1 MSPEARAL
9 AQVLLDHHRE
19 VCRRPGEPLPS
30 IDSAVIPYGV
40 LCERAGLSYL
50 THSVGPF
57 LREIA
62 VWCHENGWP
71 PINSLA
77 VNYATRMP
85 GEGYDKAPGCSL
97 PRWPE
102 EVAACIDFLGYP
114 GVVV

>member
-19 VCRRPGEPLPS
+19 VCRRPDGPPS
-30 IDSAVIPYGV
+30 ADSALIPYGV
-40 LCERAGLSYL
+40 LCEGAGLPDLSRN
-50 THSVGPF
+50 VGPF

-62 VWCHENGWP
+62 QWCYENGWP

-85 GEGYDKAPGCSL
+85 GRGYDKAPSCSL
-97 PRWPE
+97 LSWPD
-102 EVAACIDFLGYP
+102 EVAACIEFTGYP
-114 GVVV
+114 DVAA